1 MTDMDRV
8 LQVERRDERRE
19 VVGIILQVVA
29 VPGLARAAVAAAV
42 MGDAAVALSGQE
54 DHLVFEGVRAER
66 PAVAEHHRLSAAPIL
81 IVDLRAVCRR
91 DRAHRVAS
99 LCMGQPSPLGRPR
112 GVRPAH
118 MSASG
123 ERIRAILVSG
133 LCLMTCLHNLL
144 HASHFTGFEPDL
156 NAVWVVGRFC
166 EDVFH
171 DADSQPPATLMLLL
185 RNVHPQTWRDVFPA
199 LTVHALA
206 SFT

>member
-19 VVGIILQVVA
+19 VVGITLHVVA
-29 VPGLARAAVAAAV
+29 VPGLAGAAVAAAV

-66 PAVAEHHRLSAAPIL
+66 PAVAEHHRLSTAPIL
-81 IVDLRAVCRR
+81 IIDWRAVCRR

-99 LCMGQPSPLGRPR
+99 LCMGRRRRRGHSR
-112 GVRPAH
+112 GVRTAS

-133 LCLMTCLHNLL
+133 LGLMTCLHNLL
-144 HASHFTGFEPDL
+144 HSSHFTGFEPDL
-156 NAVWVVGRFC
+156 DTVWVVGRFC

-171 DADSQPPATLMLLL
+171 DAASQPPATLMLLL
-185 RNVHPQTWRDVFPA
+185 RDVHPQTWRDVFAA